1 MAIGVAEEQPRLVPV
16 TLAAAGLAALAAG
29 VAVGGSFAV
38 AGPVSFLA
46 LSAAAFLEARLR
58 ILRWPNAIA
67 FLLAIIWL
75 VPIKLYTLPI
85 KISFQ
90 LDPYRLIVLVLL
102 VAFVLQW
109 IVENRTPDAARH
121 KGPLIA
127 MALAGV
133 ASLAVNVSALH
144 SNALQQQV
152 VKSLGDYLAYLV
164 LFVLIAT
171 KIRSREALDRTVLVI
186 VGGGTLV
193 ALAAIYESRTHHNLF
208 THLNSFI
215 PILKPVREA
224 GESIRG
230 GRLRVRASAQHPIA
244 LACALT
250 MAVPLALYLAGRAK
264 TAFRRIVGI
273 VAALTLVAGATA
285 TVSRTGIAMLIGMI
299 VVVLILRPRQTVRY
313 WPVLI
318 VAPVAIHFVAPG
330 AISGIWHVI
339 SPPHKTVT
347 TQLAG
352 RAGASGSGRL
362 ADFGPGLRTWVH
374 SPAFGFGPGTQLDY
388 IAAQKGNVKR
398 GTSLTAHAQLVFD
411 DQYMSTLISYGMIG
425 LLALIWFVW
434 GAFFKLASSAVKIRG
449 PDGDL
454 LVATACAVAGFGVS
468 LGTFDAFAFAQ
479 CSLLFFAIAAIGLSA
494 RRAALT

>member
-133 ASLAVNVSALH
+133 ASLAVNATQLH
-144 SNALQQQV
+144 STALEQQV

-171 KIRSREALDRTVLVI
+171 TIRSRQALDRTVMVI

-208 THLNSFI
+208 THLNTYV

-224 GESIRG
+224 GESVRG

-250 MAVPLALYLAGRAK
+250 MAVPLALYLAGKAR
-264 TAFRRIVGI
+264 TTLRRIVAT

-299 VVVLILRPRQTVRY
+299 VVVLILRP
-313 WPVLI
+313 
-318 VAPVAIHFVAPG
+318 
-330 AISGIWHVI
+330 
-339 SPPHKTVT
+339 
-347 TQLAG
+347 
-352 RAGASGSGRL
+352 
-362 ADFGPGLRTWVH
+362 
-374 SPAFGFGPGTQLDY
+374 
-388 IAAQKGNVKR
+388 
-398 GTSLTAHAQLVFD
+398 
-411 DQYMSTLISYGMIG
+411 
-425 LLALIWFVW
+425 
-434 GAFFKLASSAVKIRG
+434 
-449 PDGDL
+449 
-454 LVATACAVAGFGVS
+454 
-468 LGTFDAFAFAQ
+468 
-479 CSLLFFAIAAIGLSA
+479 
-494 RRAALT
+494 